1 MDFLRNLGETFNGAV
16 DFVIEKNRKFSK
28 VTKLKKQK
36 KKESNAVVKAYIT
49 LRKHYYNELR
59 DVPNYDMQKLCNSID
74 NSKQEIKRLKDKLE
88 EVKNEVDLSDF
99 EEFVEDSEPIE
110 ANLEETE
117 PENLDKNSNKKPAE
131 KSEEKEN

>member
-28 VTKLKKQK
+28 VTKLKKQIK
-36 KKESNAVVKAYIT
+36 KDSNAVVKAYIT
-49 LRKHYYNELR
+49 LGKHDYNELR

-110 ANLEETE
+110 INLEETE

>member
-16 DFVIEKNRKFSK
+16 DYVIEKNRKFSK
-28 VTKLKKQK
+28 VTKLKKQI

-49 LRKHYYNELR
+49 LGKHYYNELR

-110 ANLEETE
+110 INLEETE